1 MKVFGDAL
9 NPSIP
14 YKTFLLSIKDTAEW
28 VVKEML
34 EKYGLKH
41 EDPQSYCLLQV
52 NTGFLNEFFKLLFF
66 ILKIVIP
73 PRDQMDNKTI
83 KEVILHDKE
92 CPLSICLN
100 HAQKNEG
107 LRKKNSFDKTCFLVN
122 RFNYV

>member
-41 EDPQSYCLLQV
+41 EDPQNYCLLQV
-52 NTGFLNEFFKLLFF
+52 
-66 ILKIVIP
+66 
-73 PRDQMDNKTI
+73 
-83 KEVILHDKE
+83 
-92 CPLSICLN
+92 
-100 HAQKNEG
+100 
-107 LRKKNSFDKTCFLVN
+107 RKCF
-122 RFNYV
+122 

>member
-41 EDPQSYCLLQV
+41 EDPQNYCLLQV
-52 NTGFLNEFFKLLFF
+52 RDFSRHFSEEFFFYF
-66 ILKIVIP
+66 EDCDP
-73 PRDQMDNKTI
+73 T
-83 KEVILHDKE
+83 
-92 CPLSICLN
+92 
-100 HAQKNEG
+100 
-107 LRKKNSFDKTCFLVN
+107 T
-122 RFNYV
+122 

>member
-1 MKVFGDAL
+1 MNLFFECLHLFLGGTMKVFGDAL

-41 EDPQSYCLLQV
+41 EDPQNYCLLQV
-52 NTGFLNEFFKLLFF
+52 RDSKELFAFILFF
-66 ILKIVIP
+66 FSKIVIP

-92 CPLSICLN
+92 CPLSICLD

-107 LRKKNSFDKTCFLVN
+107 LEKD
-122 RFNYV
+122 

>member
-41 EDPQSYCLLQV
+41 EDPQNYCLLQV
-52 NTGFLNEFFKLLFF
+52 
-66 ILKIVIP
+66 
-73 PRDQMDNKTI
+73 RHS
-83 KEVILHDKE
+83 KEDFLHD
-92 CPLSICLN
+92 
-100 HAQKNEG
+100 HF
-107 LRKKNSFDKTCFLVN
+107 LRC
-122 RFNYV
+122 

>member
-41 EDPQSYCLLQV
+41 EDPQNYCLLQV
-52 NTGFLNEFFKLLFF
+52 RHSKGDF
-66 ILKIVIP
+66 
-73 PRDQMDNKTI
+73 
-83 KEVILHDKE
+83 LHD
-92 CPLSICLN
+92 
-100 HAQKNEG
+100 HF
-107 LRKKNSFDKTCFLVN
+107 LRC
-122 RFNYV
+122 

>member
-41 EDPQSYCLLQV
+41 EDPQNYCLLQV
-52 NTGFLNEFFKLLFF
+52 GEESSALSAADFQVYLF
-66 ILKIVIP
+66 
-73 PRDQMDNKTI
+73 
-83 KEVILHDKE
+83 
-92 CPLSICLN
+92 S
-100 HAQKNEG
+100 
-107 LRKKNSFDKTCFLVN
+107 SFRRL
-122 RFNYV
+122 